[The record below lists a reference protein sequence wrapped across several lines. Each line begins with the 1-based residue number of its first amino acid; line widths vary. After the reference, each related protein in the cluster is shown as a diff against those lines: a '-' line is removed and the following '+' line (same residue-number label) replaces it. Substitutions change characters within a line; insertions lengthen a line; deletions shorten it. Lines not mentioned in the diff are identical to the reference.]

1 MSRTRRHTVL
11 LRHMVTL
18 FSVPLALSGATY
30 ALFSQNLAISGT
42 VNDPVYVATQYL
54 FLTYTKTITTV
65 GGLKNYS
72 VPMTIK
78 NNGPTSVTA
87 WQIKVDLPA
96 DTTIYTCPTSVTC
109 TKAGRTLT
117 IVNGSGNGTI
127 AKGATRSFTM
137 SFRTT
142 ITDYTLQN
150 VYVSGTYI
158 SGFQTITGLTVGV
171 AQGTR
176 TKVGS
181 VFRWPVT
188 FTVTN
193 NSGFTLSAWQIT
205 VPWST
210 ARSVISMPA
219 GVTYTT
225 NATQLLITSTQ
236 PINTSTNYVFTA
248 TLGSTS
254 GNWTVTATVKGRP

>member
-1 MSRTRRHTVL
+1 ML
-11 LRHMVTL
+11 LL
-18 FSVPLALSGATY
+18 FSIPLALSGVSY
-30 ALFSQNLAISGT
+30 ALFSQNLNVNGT
-42 VNDPVYVATQYL
+42 VTDPVYVATQYL

-65 GGLKNYS
+65 SGLKNYS
-72 VPMTIK
+72 VPMTVK

-109 TKAGRTLT
+109 TKTGQTL
-117 IVNGSGNGTI
+117 IINNGSGNGTI
-127 AKGATRSFTM
+127 AKNATRSFTM
-137 SFRTT
+137 SFRTA

-150 VYVSGTYI
+150 VYISGTYI
-158 SGFQTITGLTVGV
+158 AGFQTITGLTVGV
-171 AQGTR
+171 VQGTR

-193 NSGFTLSAWQIT
+193 SSGFNLSAWQIT
-205 VPWST
+205 VPWTT

-225 NATQLLITSTQ
+225 NATQLLITSTV
-236 PINTSTNYVFTA
+236 PINTGTNYVFTA
-248 TLGSTS
+248 TLGSTGS
-254 GNWTVTATVKGRP
+254 NWTVTATVKGKP